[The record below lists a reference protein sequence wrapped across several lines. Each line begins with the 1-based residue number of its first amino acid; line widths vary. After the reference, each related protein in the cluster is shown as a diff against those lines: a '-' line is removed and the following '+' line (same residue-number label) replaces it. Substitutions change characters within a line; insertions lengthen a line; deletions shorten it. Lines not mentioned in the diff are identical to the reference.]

1 MKILLAN
8 PRGFCAGVDRAIT
21 IVERVLSLYEAP
33 IYVRHE
39 VVHNRYVVDKLK
51 ARGAVFIED
60 LSVVPEGSILIYS
73 AHGVPQS
80 VETEAKLRH
89 LKIFDATC
97 PLVSKVHSQV
107 SRASNKGEE
116 MILIGHDGH
125 AEVEGTLGQYDN
137 PDAGIYLIE
146 NLEDVDALKDK
157 IKHPDKLLHVSQTT
171 LSIDETTGIIEK
183 LQKTFP
189 QIVSPRKSDI
199 CYATQNRQNAVKS
212 LAKQSDVIIVVGSKN
227 SSNSSRL
234 QELAER
240 LGTPSYLI
248 DSPEDLD
255 VNWFKQV
262 QIIGVTAGASAPEE
276 LVNQIIQHIK
286 TLVSSHKTTC
296 SVEELDGCKEE
307 MVFDVPKELR

>member
-171 LSIDETTGIIEK
+171 LSIDETTDIIEK